1 MTFYLLLS
9 SYISL
14 KIKSLAPSSSIYFI
28 QKINDTNTFGIC
40 LFLFLLIQE
49 PSPQV
54 IFLSVI
60 LIKEYG
66 LLFAYLFVF

>member
-1 MTFYLLLS
+1 MTLIPLEYV
-9 SYISL
+9 Y
-14 KIKSLAPSSSIYFI
+14 
-28 QKINDTNTFGIC
+28 
-40 LFLFLLIQE
+40 FLFLLIQE